1 MVAIGGCI
9 IVRMRYGPIE
19 TASPLVL
26 SPMAGYT
33 DHPFRLLCKEQ
44 GAGLVCT
51 ELLSST
57 AMWYGSE
64 RTDEMIDFTEEERP
78 VGVQIFGGDPEHMA
92 NATRIVSR
100 KTPDFIDVNLGCSV
114 PKVTRSGACSALA
127 RDPARLREVLC
138 AVVSSTTLPVSV
150 KMRKGWD
157 EGEVSAPW
165 VSELCQEVGVCAVT
179 IHGRTARQG
188 FEGIADWDIVKHVKG
203 LVSIPVLGSGDL
215 RTVEDVRRRLDET
228 GCDGV
233 MIGRAAMGNPWFF
246 ERANRYLDSGIVPSE
261 LGASQRISMISRHLR
276 MNVAQKGERIGVI
289 SFRCQVAAY
298 CKGIEGGGRLRD
310 AMMRCDRY
318 ADIESLLDEFKGVS
332 SSDHEDGG
340 R

>member
-1 MVAIGGCI
+1 MG
-9 IVRMRYGPIE
+9 RMRYGPIE
-19 TASPLVL
+19 TESPLVL

-64 RTDEMIDFTEEERP
+64 RTDEMIDFTEAERP

-92 NATRIVSR
+92 NAARIVTAR
-100 KTPDFIDVNLGCSV
+100 RPDFIDVNLGCSV
-114 PKVTRSGACSALA
+114 PKVTRTGACSALA
-127 RDPARLREVLC
+127 RDPVRLRDVLC
-138 AVVSSTTLPVSV
+138 AVVSSTHLPVSV

-157 EGEVSAPW
+157 EGEVSAHW
-165 VSELCQEVGVCAVT
+165 VSGLCQDVGICAVT
-179 IHGRTARQG
+179 IHGRTAKQG
-188 FEGIADWDIVKHVKG
+188 FEGKADWEIVRHVKG
-203 LVSIPVLGSGDL
+203 LVTIPVLGSGDL
-215 RTVEDVRRRLDET
+215 RTVEDVKRRMGES

-246 ERANRYLDSGIVPSE
+246 ARANAYLQTGVAPPEPQSRE
-261 LGASQRISMISRHLR
+261 RIAMIARHLR

-310 AMMRCDRY
+310 AMIRLSRL
-318 ADIESLLDEFKGVS
+318 ADIEELLNEAGIRQRGDAP
-332 SSDHEDGG
+332 
-340 R
+340 

>member
-1 MVAIGGCI
+1 
-9 IVRMRYGPIE
+9 MRYGPIE

-57 AMWYGSE
+57 AMWFGSE
-64 RTDEMIDFTEEERP
+64 RTDEMIDFTEAERP

-92 NATRIVSR
+92 NAARIVSA
-100 KTPDFIDVNLGCSV
+100 KTPDFIDINLGCSV
-114 PKVTRSGACSALA
+114 PKVTRTGACSALA
-127 RDPARLREVLC
+127 RDPVRLRDVLC
-138 AVVSSTTLPVSV
+138 AVVSSTHLPVSV

-157 EGEVSAPW
+157 EGEVSAHW
-165 VSELCQEVGVCAVT
+165 VSELSQEVGICAVT

-188 FEGIADWDIVKHVKG
+188 FEGKADWDIVKHVKG

-215 RTVEDVRRRLDET
+215 RTPQDVKRHMDES

-246 ERANRYLDSGIVPSE
+246 RRANRYLETGDVTREPSTSE
-261 LGASQRISMISRHLR
+261 RIDMIARHLR
-276 MNVAQKGERIGVI
+276 MNIAQKGERIGVI

-298 CKGIEGGGRLRD
+298 CKGINGGGHLRD
-310 AMMRCDRY
+310 AIMRTAGF
-318 ADIESLLDEFKGVS
+318 ADIESMLEEFKTAPGPETLLQG
-332 SSDHEDGG
+332 DD
-340 R
+340 

>member
-1 MVAIGGCI
+1 
-9 IVRMRYGPIE
+9 MRYGPIE
-19 TASPLVL
+19 TATPLVL

-64 RTDEMIDFTEEERP
+64 RTDEMIDFTDSERP
-78 VGVQIFGGDPEHMA
+78 VGVQIFGGDPDHMA
-92 NATRIVSR
+92 KATRTVTAR
-100 KTPDFIDVNLGCSV
+100 RPDFIDINLGCSV
-114 PKVTRSGACSALA
+114 PKVTRTGACSALA
-127 RDPARLREVLC
+127 RDPVRLREVLT
-138 AVVSSTTLPVSV
+138 AVVSSTHLPVSV

-157 EGEVSAPW
+157 EGEVSAHW
-165 VSELCQEVGVCAVT
+165 VSELCQEVGICAVT

-188 FEGIADWDIVKHVKG
+188 FEGSADWEIVKHVKG

-215 RTVEDVRRRLDET
+215 RTPADVKRHMDES

-246 ERANRYLDSGIVPSE
+246 AAANAYLTSGHELSEPGVSERIA
-261 LGASQRISMISRHLR
+261 MIRRHLV
-276 MNVAQKGERIGVI
+276 MNVEQKGERIGVVA
-289 SFRCQVAAY
+289 FRCQVAAY
-298 CKGIEGGGRLRD
+298 CRGIPGGGHLRD
-310 AMMRCDRY
+310 AIMRMPKLS
-318 ADIESLLDEFKGVS
+318 DILNLLDNQSEPQKHS
-332 SSDHEDGG
+332 E
-340 R
+340 